1 MSVLPRASSQAAAGQ
16 RLLLPSSSLAPPS
29 PHWFSRASNMQISR
43 TPGGLPPTN
52 GSTLPAASGPECS
65 ATSCCQRSR
74 HHLKLQ
80 ESMSS
85 SEEPTTTIRQSPSH
99 HQSLCRCLPPPQAVG
114 ATVSSRSLLLHW
126 FLNLLFIHPR
136 STRSSDSCL
145 PPPLRQLVDEA
156 KSVAA
161 KISVE
166 PAMIGDQIN
175 FLDVLMKIAVQIL
188 SSCSPFHQKTCQ
200 TNCSSFH

>member
-29 PHWFSRASNMQISR
+29 PHWFSRASNMQISC
-43 TPGGLPPTN
+43 TPAACLPQMA
-52 GSTLPAASGPECS
+52 AASGPECS
-65 ATSCCQRSR
+65 ATSCQRSR

-85 SEEPTTTIRQSPSH
+85 SEEPTTTIRESPSH

-114 ATVSSRSLLLHW
+114 ATVSSRSLHLHW

-156 KSVAA
+156 KWVAA

-166 PAMIGDQIN
+166 RAMMGSQIN